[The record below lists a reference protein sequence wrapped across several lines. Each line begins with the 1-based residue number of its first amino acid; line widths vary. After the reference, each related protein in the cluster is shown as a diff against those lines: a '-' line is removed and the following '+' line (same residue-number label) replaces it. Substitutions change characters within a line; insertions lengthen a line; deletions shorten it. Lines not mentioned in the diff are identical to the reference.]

1 MKDKIKFKA
10 NKLNKHFREKENYYW
25 NPIIKY

>member
-1 MKDKIKFKA
+1 MKDKIKLKA
-10 NKLNKHFREKENYYW
+10 NKLNYNFREKENYYW